1 MNEAEFLM
9 CRFVE
14 SMEVK
19 VPDLLEQLNVEMST
33 TIERVRPSLVEIAN
47 GGGGI
52 GAGTIWHSEGL
63 IVTNAHVVG
72 RRNLRVT
79 LADGRSVSARLL
91 AHDAALDLAALKV
104 DAADLAAIELGRS
117 KRLQPGQWVLALGH
131 PWGVRG
137 AVTAGVVI
145 GLGPH
150 PEGIMGQR
158 NLIQVN
164 LPLRPGHSGGPL
176 IDAHGRL
183 VGINTMMNGPEVG
196 LAVPVHEA
204 KSFLR
209 NALGS

>member
-1 MNEAEFLM
+1 M
-9 CRFVE
+9 
-14 SMEVK
+14 
-19 VPDLLEQLNVEMST
+19 PDLLAQLNAEMST

-47 GGGGI
+47 GGGGV
-52 GAGTIWHSEGL
+52 GAGTIWHPGGL
-63 IVTNAHVVG
+63 IVTNAHVVVG
-72 RRNLRVT
+72 RRNLKVT
-79 LADGRSVSARLL
+79 LADGRALPARLL
-91 AHDAALDLAALKV
+91 AHDVGLDLAALKI
-104 DAADLAAIELGRS
+104 DAKDLPTIALGRS

-204 KSFLR
+204 TSFLR